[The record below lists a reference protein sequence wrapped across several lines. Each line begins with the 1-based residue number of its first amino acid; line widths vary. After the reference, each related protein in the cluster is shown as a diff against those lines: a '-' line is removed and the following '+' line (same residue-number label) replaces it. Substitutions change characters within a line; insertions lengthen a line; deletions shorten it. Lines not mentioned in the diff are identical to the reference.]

1 MQNEISTG
9 RRVPI
14 PFTCIPDL
22 LEHQAKRI
30 PDAPAILAPGRAPL
44 TYDLLYQHV
53 QKMAW
58 ILRTMGIGR
67 HDRVAVVLPNGP
79 ELPVAIL
86 VVAASATCAPV
97 NPAYGAEEFERY
109 FTDLRTRAL
118 IVQVSIPSPA
128 RTVALSRG
136 MRIIELSPTLD
147 AHAGLFTLQSDRE
160 DALTDEAVS
169 PGQVAV
175 LLSTSGT
182 TSRPKIVP
190 QTHANICA
198 GAFGNVAI
206 LELKEND
213 RCLNVLPLFHGHG
226 LDATVMASLAAG
238 ASVVCTPGLDTQKFC
253 TWLTDF
259 QPTWYSA
266 VPTMHQAILTRS
278 TQIRERMADC
288 RLRFVRS
295 SAAPLPPRF
304 FRELEETFGTP
315 VVEFYSMAEL
325 AGAPIACNPLPPR
338 ARKPGSVGIP
348 VGLDVTIRDDGGT
361 ILPRG
366 QSGHV
371 IVRGPGLISG
381 YDRDPEATREAFA
394 NGWFNTGDLG
404 FFDDEGYLFL
414 VGRSREVIN
423 RGGEK
428 IAPREV
434 DEVLLEHPAVAEAVT
449 FAAPHPTLG
458 EEVAI
463 AVVLRPRAKA
473 TAKQLRRYAKARLA
487 DFKIPR
493 QILFLKE
500 IPKGPTGKV
509 KRIGLAAKLG
519 VASSPDVSARVAP
532 RSSLEKALAELWA
545 EVLGLEQVGIHDD
558 FFALG
563 GDSLRAVHL
572 LTSINEKFRIEVEFS
587 RIFDGLTVAEVARH
601 IEQLNDADQ
610 QSRPASTIVRA
621 PRLDGLAPASVA
633 QERLW
638 ELHHA
643 LPNLPFF
650 NDLNALRFTS
660 PLDVAL
666 LERSIN
672 EIVRRHEIL
681 RTTFAVQGGQCV
693 QVIAPHLSL
702 ALAFHDLKALSRLK
716 KESLAHKLL
725 QQEALH
731 SFDLAN
737 GPLIRACLLRLDKRQ
752 HLLLISTHQTI
763 FDGWSLRVFVDE
775 LVTIYD
781 AFSMQKE
788 SPLASTPIQFADFAQ
803 WQRDWQSNREMVA
816 QLGYWREQLRGPLR
830 SMRLAVPRV
839 KRRAKR
845 QIDDLR
851 TTRRA
856 WALPAGLTQAARR
869 FSRQEGSTLFM
880 ILVAALKTL
889 LHHYLAQDDVRVM
902 TNVANRGRPETEG
915 LIGPLA
921 NTVILRT
928 NLTGDP
934 DSREVMRRVRTTCL
948 TAFANQDLPMELLT
962 KTRDNKRSLE
972 PATLASVMILL
983 NNWILRPSRAIGR
996 TVTVEEANANM
1007 LVPVVTLTAFEII
1020 LMLTEGPEGLTG
1032 TCVYKPHLFS
1042 ARTIECLLRDF
1053 EAVLERMVTCPALP
1067 ISTIRVSC
1075 YRGETNRR
1083 LRA

>member
-1 MQNEISTG
+1 MQNEIPTG
-9 RRVPI
+9 RRVQI
-14 PFTCIPDL
+14 PFTRIPDL

-44 TYDLLYQHV
+44 SYGLLYQHV
-53 QKMAW
+53 QKMAR

-67 HDRVAVVLPNGP
+67 YDRVAVVLPNGP

-86 VVAASATCAPV
+86 AVVAGATCAPV
-97 NPAYGAEEFERY
+97 NPAYGAEEFERH

-118 IVQVSIPSPA
+118 IVQVGIHSPA
-128 RTVALSRG
+128 RAVALSRG
-136 MRIIELSPTLD
+136 MRIIELSPASD
-147 AHAGLFTLQSDRE
+147 AQAGLFTLQSDRE
-160 DALTDEAVS
+160 DALADEAVS
-169 PGQVAV
+169 PGHVAV

-206 LELKEND
+206 LELKEHD

-226 LDATVMASLAAG
+226 LDATMMASLAAG

-304 FRELEETFGTP
+304 FRELEETFGIP

-348 VGLDVTIRDDGGT
+348 VGLDVTIRGDGGT

-381 YDRDPEATREAFA
+381 YDLNPEATQEAFVG
-394 NGWFNTGDLG
+394 GWFNTGDLG

-428 IAPREV
+428 IAPRQV

-458 EEVAI
+458 QDVAV

-473 TAKQLRRYAKARLA
+473 TAKQLRQYAAARLA

-493 QILFLKE
+493 QVLFVNE

-509 KRIGLAAKLG
+509 KRVGLAAKLG
-519 VASSPDVSARVAP
+519 LTGGIDSSPAFVAP
-532 RSSLEKALAELWA
+532 RNPLEKVLAGIWA
-545 EVLGLEQVGIHDD
+545 EVLHLERVGIHDD
-558 FFALG
+558 FFGLG
-563 GDSLRAVHL
+563 GDSLMAAHL
-572 LTSINEKFRIEVEFS
+572 LTSIFEKLHIEINVS
-587 RIFDGLTVAEVARH
+587 RFFDKPTVAEVAHH
-601 IEQLNDADQ
+601 IEQVTEA
-610 QSRPASTIVRA
+610 
-621 PRLDGLAPASVA
+621 GLAPQSNSAIVRTPRENGAAPASIG
-633 QERLW
+633 QEHLCK
-638 ELHHA
+638 LQQA
-643 LPNLPFF
+643 LPDIPLF
-650 NDLNALRFTS
+650 NVLYVLRVSS
-660 PLDVAL
+660 PCDATV

-681 RTTFAVQGGQCV
+681 RTTFTVINGRYV
-693 QVIAPHLSL
+693 QVIAPHLIVP
-702 ALAFHDLKALSRLK
+702 LAFDDMRALRRAKRKAV
-716 KESLAHKLL
+716 AHKRL
-725 QQEALH
+725 QEEALC
-731 SFDLAN
+731 SFDLAK
-737 GPLIRACLLRLDKRQ
+737 GPLIRPCLLRLAERE
-752 HLLLISTHQTI
+752 HLLLISMHQVI
-763 FDGWSLRVFVDE
+763 CDGWSLGVLIEE
-775 LVTIYD
+775 LVAIYD
-781 AFSMQKE
+781 AFSDRAE
-788 SPLASTPIQFADFAQ
+788 PPLATLPIQFADFAH
-803 WQRDWQSNREMVA
+803 WQRNWDSHAEIVP
-816 QLGYWREQLRGPLR
+816 QLAYWRKQLRDPLPAMQPAR
-830 SMRLAVPRV
+830 PDPGRT
-839 KRRAKR
+839 
-845 QIDDLR
+845 IDNLR
-851 TTRRA
+851 TARRA
-856 WALPAGLTQAARR
+856 WALPARLAKGAKR
-869 FSRQEGSTLFM
+869 FAHQEGATLFM
-880 ILVAALKTL
+880 VLVTALQIV
-889 LHHYLAQDDVRVM
+889 LHRYLDQDDVRVA
-902 TNVANRGRPETEG
+902 TNVANRNRPGTAE
-915 LIGPLA
+915 LIGPLI

-928 NLTGDP
+928 HLAGDP
-934 DSREVMRRVRTTCL
+934 TSREVLRRVHETVL
-948 TAFANQDLPMELLT
+948 AAFTNQDLPIEVIAQVLARELGIRPT
-962 KTRDNKRSLE
+962 
-972 PATLASVMILL
+972 ALANVMILL
-983 NNWILRPSRAIGR
+983 QNSALRPMARTGRKLAI
-996 TVTVEEANANM
+996 EEADPSMM
-1007 LVPVVTLTAFEII
+1007 LPLATIASFDII
-1020 LMLTEGPEGLTG
+1020 LMLHDGARGLTG
-1032 TCVYKPHLFS
+1032 TCIYRPNLCSPRVMNRMLQDFQQVLESMVKQPARQISAICASLNEEPLFS
-1042 ARTIECLLRDF
+1042 
-1053 EAVLERMVTCPALP
+1053 
-1067 ISTIRVSC
+1067 S
-1075 YRGETNRR
+1075 
-1083 LRA
+1083 